1 MSSTPTDA
9 PLMEVRDI
17 YKSFGRLEILRGI
30 SLQLHR
36 GEILAIVGA
45 SGAGKTTLLQ
55 VIGTLDAPDRGEVII
70 GGERLSALSGDR
82 RAAFRNRH
90 LGFVFQSHQLMP
102 EFTAVENV
110 AIPAMISGKSRREAM
125 AEAGELLRH
134 LSLGDRLDH
143 RPAELSGGER
153 QRVAVARAIIN
164 HPEIVLADEPT
175 GALDSVRK
183 RELLELFLR
192 LREEEG
198 LSFIVVTHDRETA
211 EIADRSLLLS
221 DGRIVSEQGGD
232 EAPI

>member
-1 MSSTPTDA
+1 MSIPTDT

-30 SLQLHR
+30 SLELRR

>member
-70 GGERLSALSGDR
+70 EGERLSALSGDR

-125 AEAGELLRH
+125 AEASELLRR

-143 RPAELSGGER
+143 RPAELSGGEK

>member
-55 VIGTLDAPDRGEVII
+55 VIGTLNAPDRGEVII
-70 GGERLSALSGDR
+70 EGERLSALSGDR

-125 AEAGELLRH
+125 AEAGELLRR

-143 RPAELSGGER
+143 RPAELSGGEK

>member
-1 MSSTPTDA
+1 MEELER
-9 PLMEVRDI
+9 PLMQVEEVH
-17 YKSFGRLEILRGI
+17 KSFGRLEILKGV
-30 SLQLHR
+30 SLELQR

-55 VIGTLDAPDRGEVII
+55 IIGTLDSPDRGEVII
-70 GGERLSALSGDR
+70 SGERMSDLSGDR

-102 EFTAVENV
+102 EFSAEENV
-110 AIPAMISGKSRREAM
+110 AIPAMIGGLSKREALER
-125 AEAGELLRH
+125 ARELLRR
-134 LSLGDRLDH
+134 LSLGERLDH
-143 RPAELSGGER
+143 RPAELSGGEK

-175 GALDSVRK
+175 GALDTTRK
-183 RELLELFLR
+183 RELLELFR
-192 LREEEG
+192 QLREEEG

-221 DGRIVSEQGGD
+221 DGQIVSEGEGR
-232 EAPI
+232 EAEI

>member
-1 MSSTPTDA
+1 
-9 PLMEVRDI
+9 MEVRDI

>member
-70 GGERLSALSGDR
+70 EGKRLSALSGDR

-125 AEAGELLRH
+125 AEAGELLRR

-192 LREEEG
+192 LRDEEG

>member
-1 MSSTPTDA
+1 MSIPTDT

-30 SLQLHR
+30 SLELRR

-90 LGFVFQSHQLMP
+90 IGFVFQSHQLMP

-110 AIPAMISGKSRREAM
+110 AIPAMISGKSRREAL
-125 AEAGELLRH
+125 AEAGELLRR
-134 LSLGDRLDH
+134 LSLDDRLDH
-143 RPAELSGGER
+143 RPAELSGGEK

-221 DGRIVSEQGGD
+221 DGRIVSEQRGD

>member
-70 GGERLSALSGDR
+70 EGERLSALSGDR

-143 RPAELSGGER
+143 RPAELSGGEK

>member
-1 MSSTPTDA
+1 MSSTTTDA

-70 GGERLSALSGDR
+70 GGERLSALSGNR

-221 DGRIVSEQGGD
+221 DGRIVSEQRGD

>member
-70 GGERLSALSGDR
+70 EGERLSALSGDR

-125 AEAGELLRH
+125 AEAGELLRR

-143 RPAELSGGER
+143 RPAELSGGET

>member
-1 MSSTPTDA
+1 
-9 PLMEVRDI
+9 MEVRDI

-70 GGERLSALSGDR
+70 GGERLSALSGNR

-221 DGRIVSEQGGD
+221 DGRIISEQGGD

>member
-1 MSSTPTDA
+1 MSIPTDT

-30 SLQLHR
+30 SLELRR

-125 AEAGELLRH
+125 AEAGELLRR

-143 RPAELSGGER
+143 RPAELSGGEK

>member
-1 MSSTPTDA
+1 
-9 PLMEVRDI
+9 MEVRDI

-82 RAAFRNRH
+82 RAAFRNCH

-125 AEAGELLRH
+125 AKAGELLRR

-143 RPAELSGGER
+143 RPAELSGGEK

-192 LREEEG
+192 LRKEEG

>member
-125 AEAGELLRH
+125 AEAGELLRR

-143 RPAELSGGER
+143 RPAELSGGEK

-164 HPEIVLADEPT
+164 NPEIVLADEPT

>member
-1 MSSTPTDA
+1 
-9 PLMEVRDI
+9 MEVRDI

-70 GGERLSALSGDR
+70 EGERLSALSGDR

-125 AEAGELLRH
+125 AEASELLRR

-143 RPAELSGGER
+143 RPAELSGGEK

>member
-70 GGERLSALSGDR
+70 GGERLSALSGNR

-221 DGRIVSEQGGD
+221 DGQIVSEQGGD

>member
-70 GGERLSALSGDR
+70 EGERLSALSGDR

-125 AEAGELLRH
+125 AEAGELLRR

-143 RPAELSGGER
+143 RPAELSGGEK

-221 DGRIVSEQGGD
+221 DGRIVSDHGGD